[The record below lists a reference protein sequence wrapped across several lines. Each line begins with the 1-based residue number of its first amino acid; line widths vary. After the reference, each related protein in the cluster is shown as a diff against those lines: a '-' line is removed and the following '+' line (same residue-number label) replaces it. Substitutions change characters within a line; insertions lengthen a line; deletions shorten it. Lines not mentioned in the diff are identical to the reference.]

1 MVEWSNTPVLK
12 TGVPQGTGG
21 SNPSLSAKVSVT
33 SCKTTSCADF
43 SFKGAPNPLTRIF
56 QVIEQTSLI
65 PLAVLLV
72 IAKHDKTKKR
82 YKRTLWGKSDLEK
95 TCDDGGKF
103 FGW

>member
-1 MVEWSNTPVLK
+1 MVILPHIKLLVYFE
-12 TGVPQGTGG
+12 
-21 SNPSLSAKVSVT
+21 AKI
-33 SCKTTSCADF
+33 
-43 SFKGAPNPLTRIF
+43 LTRIF

-65 PLAVLLV
+65 YLAMLLV

-82 YKRTLWGKSDLEK
+82 HKRTLCGKSDWEK